1 VNDPTPDGHR
11 SGYVALAGKPNV
23 GKSTLLN
30 SLLKQGLMAV
40 SPKPQTTRRRQVGI
54 LTLER
59 AQLVFLDTPGIHA
72 PRHKLGRLMLEEA
85 VTALG
90 EADLALA
97 VFDLHVVPD
106 EADALVAEQ
115 VIARSG
121 SRPMLAALNKA
132 DLVRPESL
140 QQQWEA
146 YQALLPGVDLLL
158 TSALRGDNLTEL
170 VERIVDRLPLGP
182 RFYPEGEITD
192 AFERD
197 IAADMIR
204 AAGMQL
210 LRQEVP
216 HALAVQVD
224 EYQERGETG
233 AFIGATVYVE
243 RESQKGI
250 VIGKGGH
257 MLRDIGKLARQQIEA
272 MSGRKVFLQLKV
284 KVLPGWRDD
293 ERALQ
298 RLGYKS
304 GR

>member
-1 VNDPTPDGHR
+1 VSDPTPDKHR

-30 SLLKQGLMAV
+30 SLLQQGLMPV

-54 LTLER
+54 LTLEQ
-59 AQLVFLDTPGIHA
+59 AQVVFLDTPGIHT
-72 PRHKLGRLMLEEA
+72 PRHKLGQLMLDEA
-85 VTALG
+85 VTALE

-97 VFDLHVVPD
+97 VFDLHAEPD
-106 EADALVAEQ
+106 EGDALVAEQ
-115 VIARSG
+115 VAAREG
-121 SRPMLAALNKA
+121 KLAALNKA
-132 DLVRPESL
+132 YLVGPDAL
-140 QQQWEA
+140 QRQWDA

-158 TSALRGDNLTEL
+158 VSALRGDNLTEL
-170 VERIVDRLPLGP
+170 VERIVDRLPFGP
-182 RFYPEGEITD
+182 RYYPEGEVTD

-216 HALAVQVD
+216 HSLAVQVD

-233 AFIGATVYVE
+233 AFIGATVFVE

-272 MSGRKVFLQLKV
+272 MSGRKVYLELKV

-298 RLGYKS
+298 RLGYKP

>member
-97 VFDLHVVPD
+97 VFDLHAVPD